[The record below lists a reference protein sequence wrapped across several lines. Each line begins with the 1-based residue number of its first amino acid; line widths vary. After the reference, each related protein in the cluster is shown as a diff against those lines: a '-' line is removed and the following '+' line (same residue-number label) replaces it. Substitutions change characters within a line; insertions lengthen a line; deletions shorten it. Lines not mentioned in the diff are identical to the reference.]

1 MPEKKYCH
9 CSDFNTARCNR
20 GSAAEQVELKKRDMT
35 TLVNPA
41 ANKCN
46 KRKRRSLDAG
56 VVLPEDDDSVF
67 YKYDPA
73 PMEPVNI
80 TWPTTSGKTQSQ
92 VRSYCNHKL
101 RNSAPGKLCTKLP
114 DFSFDTYVQQCMD
127 DIQVCKKLYT
137 ERFCYTI
144 ARVPFIEIK
153 VISDCRQR
161 KFSQP
166 VHQNKH
172 GLKGCPA
179 TSRASPRLVQA
190 KGGYKVSYVL

>member
-1 MPEKKYCH
+1 MLTKAYESSIFCQLTSLTILSCRLPVGRSLFYYRDTKTKCPKVPEKKYCH

-92 VRSYCNHKL
+92 VRSYCNQKL

-127 DIQVCKKLYT
+127 DIQVCKKL
-137 ERFCYTI
+137 
-144 ARVPFIEIK
+144 
-153 VISDCRQR
+153 
-161 KFSQP
+161 
-166 VHQNKH
+166 
-172 GLKGCPA
+172 
-179 TSRASPRLVQA
+179 
-190 KGGYKVSYVL
+190 